1 MPAPAPAS
9 AIAAPVAQSD
19 EAVPEPTVFDPI
31 DDEQE
36 VPSHYSI
43 TAYGADYPVD
53 GLVKRLGSG
62 DIFVPSF
69 DPETPVDDET
79 PGFQRRFVWLKAQCD
94 RFIDSLLLGFPVPG
108 IFLVKQN
115 DGRHIVLDG
124 QQRLKTLEA
133 FYKGVIRG
141 KEFVL
146 ERVQEKY
153 RGRTYATLDAEDRRR
168 LDDSIIHATI
178 IRQDEPTDD
187 QSSIYLIFERLNT
200 GGTTLQPQEIRAA
213 LFQHGL
219 IPFIRGLNANENWRA
234 LYGRTSPRLKDQELI
249 LRFFALLYM
258 RAEYKR
264 PMKDFLNRYAES
276 NGRFQLQSQAQM
288 TGVFEATV
296 QSLAAALGPTAFR
309 FNSALNA
316 AVADSIMVAVAE
328 CASRGEVLTAA
339 QLQSAHASL
348 LADES
353 YLDQVSRSTAD
364 EDRVLS
370 RIAIAVKKFTAV

>member
-1 MPAPAPAS
+1 M
-9 AIAAPVAQSD
+9 
-19 EAVPEPTVFDPI
+19 
-31 DDEQE
+31 
-36 VPSHYSI
+36 
-43 TAYGADYPVD
+43 
-53 GLVKRLGSG
+53 
-62 DIFVPSF
+62 
-69 DPETPVDDET
+69 
-79 PGFQRRFVWLKAQCD
+79 WLKAQCD